1 MVYAFDVLYF
11 FYIEN
16 QRSKK
21 FWHAGIEPSLCSK
34 FDRMFSNVVAIRHHA
49 WTLSSGTLYDD
60 DNDVNQSTQD
70 VNKEEN
76 LEKGSGD
83 LEKDVISNYTKDVY
97 KTWKPR
103 Q

>member
-1 MVYAFDVLYF
+1 
-11 FYIEN
+11 
-16 QRSKK
+16 
-21 FWHAGIEPSLCSK
+21 
-34 FDRMFSNVVAIRHHA
+34 MFSNVVAITHHA

-83 LEKDVISNYTKDVY
+83 LEKDVISNYTEDVY
-97 KTWKPR
+97 KT
-103 Q
+103 